1 MKEILKTNKME
12 KINRKVQLVTR
23 GVLSTAFVVSSYAG
37 VALAAGDNPAKDA
50 ILSFTDII
58 VGIVTAIGVILAI
71 WGVVQVGMSIPSHDT
86 SQRAQGFLALAGG
99 IVVAV
104 APHIVRSVL
113 SGTVSSDYLTG
124 LPQSGGQT
132 GGGGH

>member
-23 GVLSTAFVVSSYAG
+23 GVLSAVFVVSSYCG
-37 VALAAGDNPAKDA
+37 VALASDNPAKDA

-124 LPQSGGQT
+124 LPQSGRSGT
-132 GGGGH
+132 

>member
-23 GVLSTAFVVSSYAG
+23 GVLSTAFVVSSYCG
-37 VALAAGDNPAKDA
+37 VALAASDNPAKDA

-71 WGVVQVGMSIPSHDT
+71 WGVQVGMSIPSHDT

-124 LPQSGGQT
+124 LPQSGG
-132 GGGGH
+132 